1 MTRRPSR
8 DGHLELEEEGWMEVR
23 RLSGGESS
31 VRLSKE
37 DGDFQF
43 VCCRLGDNSGGGNLR
58 RAGGGA
64 LVKGGRV
71 ACEVLPM
78 LLGLQAL
85 P

>member
-43 VCCRLGDNSGGGNLR
+43 VCHRLGDIL
-58 RAGGGA
+58 
-64 LVKGGRV
+64 
-71 ACEVLPM
+71 EVGI
-78 LLGLQAL
+78 LGVQVEEHL
-85 P
+85 